1 MLSVTLG
8 YAGGSSWRHV
18 EHLASRIGLG
28 ALVVVLLGLTGGYLV
43 RRSRSSGWAQR
54 QTSRLRASRPATG
67 AVRGFPAQVAWTRRR
82 VDPTSPT
89 GLPLT
94 AAVLVALGA
103 AWIFLGITHDV
114 VAREELATLDP
125 RIHLWVLQH
134 RTGWLD
140 TTMRAVT
147 WLGAN
152 AVVVPMLAIS
162 AVLLCRIRHSWA
174 PLVPIVAVYTACVL
188 LHALV
193 GDVVRRPR
201 PTAADWLT
209 GAGGWSYPS
218 GHTIQATAAYGV
230 LLVLLAEGTT
240 PRVRRRL
247 TLAAVV
253 IVALVATSRVYLG
266 VHWASD
272 VFGSISLG
280 TLVVSLAVIT
290 RLPTRGTAGDRPDPP
305 GVPSPVHEEHSK
317 GSGGLRVSSLAQLP
331 AGGQVPA
338 GAMTNSRAM
347 TAGSVRLALEA
358 DSAPP
363 GRPGQWRSRGPA
375 AILLVALAVAGARV
389 PFVGLPLSSYEGGF
403 LLVASQWS
411 PGQSPYGNH
420 WADRPPLLI
429 GFFELADRQAHPKES
444 TWPPSSPSF
453 TTASTPGSRAPTTGS
468 SAPSDFWVSW
478 GSWDSWA

>member
-1 MLSVTLG
+1 MINNLAEHILTLPTWITLPLGRWVNHQHFDRAEAYLVERGGKAVFLGRFTAALRVMIPGLAGMSRMRYPTFVVYNVAGAVGWVMLSVTLG

-103 AWIFLGITHDV
+103 AWIFLGITQDV

-140 TTMRAVT
+140 TTMRAMT

-174 PLVPIVAVYTACVL
+174 PPVPIVAVYTACVL

-290 RLPTRGTAGDRPDPP
+290 RLATRGTAGARPDPP
-305 GVPSPVHEEHSK
+305 GVPSPVHEEHAK
-317 GSGGLRVSSLAQLP
+317 GSGGLRVSMPGPIARWWTDSL
-331 AGGQVPA
+331 QVP
-338 GAMTNSRAM
+338 
-347 TAGSVRLALEA
+347 
-358 DSAPP
+358 
-363 GRPGQWRSRGPA
+363 
-375 AILLVALAVAGARV
+375 
-389 PFVGLPLSSYEGGF
+389 
-403 LLVASQWS
+403 
-411 PGQSPYGNH
+411 
-420 WADRPPLLI
+420 
-429 GFFELADRQAHPKES
+429 
-444 TWPPSSPSF
+444 
-453 TTASTPGSRAPTTGS
+453 
-468 SAPSDFWVSW
+468 
-478 GSWDSWA
+478 